1 MRALALPSGVMLAV
15 MALAG
20 VAAAQGQP
28 TTREPPPPQGEPDAA
43 AEPPAPA
50 PPGARIDP
58 AAPTDIYD
66 SRVRQ
71 SFAAAQSFQGPLDG
85 GWTLSATG
93 EGQLYAI
100 RFVDRGGRLEAAWR
114 DLRRKGA
121 LGASGFVDQVERS
134 GGRLILGFSP
144 TAGVRDVATLAAGAG
159 DLWTGQLDENGR
171 KWAVALAKTSP

>member
-1 MRALALPSGVMLAV
+1 MRAAARLSVAMLSA
-15 MALAG
+15 ALAG
-20 VAAAQGQP
+20 AAAAQGQP
-28 TTREPPPPQGEPDAA
+28 AREPPPPQGEPDAA
-43 AEPPAPA
+43 AEPPAPV

-58 AAPTDIYD
+58 AAPTDAYD

-93 EGQLYAI
+93 EGQLYAL

-114 DLRRKGA
+114 DLRRKEA

-134 GGRLILGFSP
+134 GRRLTLGFSP
-144 TAGVRDVATLAAGAG
+144 TAGVREVATLTAGAG
-159 DLWTGQLDENGR
+159 NVWTGQLDENGR
-171 KWAVALAKTSP
+171 KRAVALAKTSP

>member
-1 MRALALPSGVMLAV
+1 MRAVVLASVMTLTWA
-15 MALAG
+15 
-20 VAAAQGQP
+20 AAAQGQP
-28 TTREPPPPQGEPDAA
+28 GPEPPPPQGEPDAA

-50 PPGARIDP
+50 QPGARIDP
-58 AAPTDIYD
+58 AAPTDAYD
-66 SRVRQ
+66 SRVKQ

-121 LGASGFVDQVERS
+121 LGASGFVDQVERL
-134 GGRLILGFSP
+134 GGRLTLAFSP
-144 TAGVRDVATLAAGAG
+144 VDGVRDVATLTAGAG
-159 DLWTGQLDENGR
+159 NLWTGQLDENGR
-171 KWAVALAKTSP
+171 TRAVALAKTSP